1 MSQYTTLIIHSLK
14 NIRDGFPDL
23 TFGEILYSV
32 MRKNNM
38 PEKPDNVN
46 TSWLLELTDEQ
57 IYNAFETTLK
67 SLKNELSESEDQRI
81 IKSNLRIER

>member
-1 MSQYTTLIIHSLK
+1 
-14 NIRDGFPDL
+14 
-23 TFGEILYSV
+23 

-67 SLKNELSESEDQRI
+67 SLKMNYLTQRI
-81 IKSNLRIER
+81 RELLNLIYALRDEANEDTQRAKELLEKFKRN

>member
-14 NIRDGFPDL
+14 SIRDGFPDL

-32 MRKNNM
+32 MRKGNM

-46 TSWLLELTDEQ
+46 TSWLLDLTDEQ

-67 SLKNELSESEDQRI
+67 SLKNELSDSED
-81 IKSNLRIER
+81 

>member
-46 TSWLLELTDEQ
+46 TS
-57 IYNAFETTLK
+57 
-67 SLKNELSESEDQRI
+67 
-81 IKSNLRIER
+81 

>member
-14 NIRDGFPDL
+14 NIRDGFQDL

-67 SLKNELSESEDQRI
+67 SLKNELSDSED
-81 IKSNLRIER
+81 